1 MRIAFD
7 GRFLTAHFPGIG
19 RYAFNLLRA
28 LPRAAP
34 EAELTVLVGEED
46 PRFPRSALAGSDL
59 WPLDVPV
66 RSVREHLELPRTLR
80 RVGASV
86 FHSPYFVTAYR
97 PPCPLVVTV
106 HDAIGAGSREY
117 LPSLFA
123 RLAFRLGIHLALRA
137 ARAVITVSEASK
149 RDIVRYFGALAADV
163 TVIPEAAAPEFR
175 PATADAKAQLRRRR
189 RLPERYALFV
199 GTAKPHK
206 NLEGL
211 IRAWS
216 ELGDASCPLV
226 AAGRRDPRFPEPERT
241 ARSLGV
247 DVRFFGEVP
256 EHEMPALYSAAELV
270 AVPSHCE
277 GFGLPVVEA
286 MACGTPVACSGVS
299 SLPEIAGD
307 AAAYFDPSSTESMA
321 GTLSRLLREPEHRR
335 DLAAKGSARARTFS
349 WEATAARTFEVYRRI
364 LGGHSGGERLD

>member
-1 MRIAFD
+1 LRIAFD
-7 GRFLTAHFPGIG
+7 GRFLTARYPGIG

-34 EAELTVLVGEED
+34 EAEVTVLVGEED
-46 PRFPRSALAGSDL
+46 PRFPWRDLAESERL
-59 WPLDVPV
+59 PVSVPV
-66 RSVREHLELPRTLR
+66 RNLAEQLVLPRALR
-80 RVGASV
+80 RLDASV

-106 HDAIGAGSREY
+106 HDAIGASRDY
-117 LPSLFA
+117 LPSPFA
-123 RLAFRLGIHLALRA
+123 RLAVRVGTHLALRA

-149 RDIVRYFGALAADV
+149 RELVRRFGAPAAGAV
-163 TVIPEAAAPEFR
+163 VIPEAAAPELR
-175 PATADAKAQLRRRR
+175 PATDDAKAELRRRR
-189 RLPERYALFV
+189 NLPERYALFV

-216 ELGDASCPLV
+216 ELGGEACSLV
-226 AAGRRDPRFPEPERT
+226 VAGRRDPRFPGPERT

-247 DVRFFGEVP
+247 DVRFLGEVP
-256 EHEMPALYSAAELV
+256 EAELPVLYSGAELV
-270 AVPSHCE
+270 AVPSFCE

-299 SLPEIAGD
+299 SLPEVTGG
-307 AAAYFDPSSTESMA
+307 AAALFDPASTASMA
-321 GTLSRLLREPEHRR
+321 KTVTRLLREPELRR
-335 DLAAKGSARARTFS
+335 ELAGKGLRRARTFS
-349 WEATAARTFEVYRRI
+349 WATTAELTFEVYRQT
-364 LGGHSGGERLD
+364 LLEYAGL